1 MSETASSRPGRRDD
15 EAMTRTGDDMS
26 RTLQTEDQLRGAL
39 GRLAAVDEDIA
50 RAYAI
55 AGPPPVRRHEPGFA
69 GLARIVLAQQLSA
82 HAARAIIA
90 RLDERLP
97 GLAPGAL
104 LDLPEPE
111 LQALGVSRPKIRY
124 LRALA
129 ADVVEGGLDLDEV
142 GSLDD
147 EAAIAVLTAAKGI
160 GRWTAEIYLLFALGR
175 ADVWPVGD
183 LAVRESLRRLKGL
196 DAAPAPAAMT
206 EIAEPWRPLRS
217 AAARFLWHFYRHP
230 GVPTED

>member
-1 MSETASSRPGRRDD
+1 MNGILETD
-15 EAMTRTGDDMS
+15 
-26 RTLQTEDQLRGAL
+26 DQLRDAML
-39 GRLAAVDEDIA
+39 RLAAVDQDIA
-50 RAYAI
+50 RAHGL
-55 AGPPPVRRHEPGFA
+55 AGPPPVRRHESGFG

-90 RLDERLP
+90 RLDARLP
-97 GLAPGAL
+97 GLAPGPL
-104 LDLPEPE
+104 LDLPEAE

-129 ADVVEGGLDLDEV
+129 ADVVEGRLDLDAIEH
-142 GSLDD
+142 LDD
-147 EAAIAVLTAAKGI
+147 EEAIAALTAAKGI

-196 DAAPAPAAMT
+196 DESPKPAVMQ
-206 EIAEPWRPLRS
+206 EIALPWRPWRS

-230 GVPTED
+230 GVPTDG